1 MSYRLNKTD
10 GSLLVELVDG
20 RIDSTSTNLVLVGK
34 NYQGFGEFINENFI
48 KILENFS
55 NSAAPNQPIR
65 GQLWYDTSEARLKI
79 YNGVQFVSTD
89 STVFASSRPSTLV
102 DGDIWIDGTNNQM
115 YFFDGLDLNLVGP
128 QYTKTQGKSG
138 FEVET
143 VKDTTGQNKTIV
155 KFYLGASLIGI
166 HAKQAFTPF
175 PAINGF
181 DSLDIGFNLNQ
192 AFTDYK
198 WLGSATSASTLS
210 DGVNTYAP
218 ESDFLTAREGIGN
231 NTTTSGIVINNNAG
245 IRIGNNTDFDIAIG
259 SNATTLRTNVNHA
272 DLKIRMKNTS
282 NGAYA
287 ADNYFYDLMY
297 FDASTER
304 VGIKNNTP
312 SYDLDV
318 TGDMRV
324 TGDLRVEGDTTY
336 LNVSTLRVED
346 KTIELG
352 VTEDSTI
359 LDDNALD
366 GAGITI
372 PGIDGS
378 KDWIF
383 DNATGSWRSNLNVH
397 LLERTST
404 FKIDNADVLS
414 IDTLGPTVVNSSIET
429 LGTLQEL
436 TIDQINLN
444 DAKITVTDDLVIRIA
459 KLVPIVDFQGPGASD
474 TVLIKGA
481 TTAISAKK
489 VDEVGGTES
498 DADVVASKEYVDQE
512 IKWMTRTF
520 NLNVNGLGSGSTLQ
534 ANVAAIIEAAY
545 PAADYVVG
553 TIINVIAEEITA
565 TAGNIAVTIRDS
577 TAPDGG
583 ETLVQTK
590 TPVDS
595 AGTQNVSVV
604 ADVAAANDTSTT
616 VTLGVTR
623 TLMQYK
629 HNGSWTYQSSTAL

>member
-20 RIDSTSTNLVLVGK
+20 RIDNTSTNLVLVGK

-55 NSAAPNQPIR
+55 NSAAPSQPIR
-65 GQLWYDTSEARLKI
+65 GQLWYDTGEARLKI
-79 YNGVQFVSTD
+79 FNGVQFVSTD
-89 STVFASSRPSTLV
+89 STIFASTRPTTLV

-115 YFFDGLDLNLVGP
+115 YFYDGLDLSLVGP
-128 QYTKTQGKSG
+128 AYTKSQGKSG

-181 DSLDIGFNLNQ
+181 DSLEVGFNLN
-192 AFTDYK
+192 AAYSGYK
-198 WLGSATSASTLS
+198 WLGEAQSASTLS
-210 DGVNTYAP
+210 DGVNTYEP
-218 ESDFLTAREGIGN
+218 QSDFLTAREGIGN
-231 NTTTSGIVINNNAG
+231 NTTTSSIVVSNNSG
-245 IRIGNNTDFDIAIG
+245 IRIGTQTDFDIAIG
-259 SNATTLRTNVNHA
+259 GSATTLRTNVNHA

-282 NGAYA
+282 NSAYL
-287 ADNYFYDLMY
+287 ADNYFYDIMY

-304 VGIKNNTP
+304 VGIKNNAP

-318 TGDMRV
+318 TGDVRI
-324 TGDLRVEGDTTY
+324 TGDLRVEGDSTY
-336 LNVSTLRVED
+336 LDIQTLRVQD

-352 VTEDSTI
+352 VAEDSTI
-359 LDDNALD
+359 LDDASLD
-366 GAGITI
+366 GAGIVI
-372 PGIDGS
+372 PGIGGS

-383 DNATGSWRSNLNVH
+383 EDASNSWRSNLNIA
-397 LLERTST
+397 LLERTGT

-414 IDTLGPTVVNSSIET
+414 IDTLGSSVINSNLET

-436 TIDQINLN
+436 TIDSLNIN
-444 DAKITVTDDLVIRIA
+444 DSTITATADLVLKVNKI
-459 KLVPIVDFQGPGASD
+459 VPVATFQGPGTD
-474 TVLIKGA
+474 TVLVNGL
-481 TTAISAKK
+481 TTATSAKA
-489 VDEVGGTES
+489 VAELGGTEN
-498 DADVVASKEYVDQE
+498 DNDVAASKEYVDKE
-512 IKWMTRTF
+512 IKWMSRTF
-520 NLNVNGLGSGSTLQ
+520 SVNVNGLGTGPTLQ
-534 ANVAAIIEAAY
+534 SNVQAIIEAAY
-545 PAADYVVG
+545 PAADYTVG
-553 TIINVIAEEITA
+553 TIINVIAEEISASTPA
-565 TAGNIAVTIRDS
+565 ITLSVRDS
-577 TAPDGG
+577 TDPDAG

-604 ADVAAANDTSTT
+604 SDIAVANDVASASISFT
-616 VTLGVTR
+616 VTR
-623 TLMQYK
+623 TLMTYK
-629 HNGSWTYQSSTAL
+629 QNGTWTYQSSTSL